1 LEKPDDRRTGYRQPG
16 AVASG
21 GTGAARIAGG
31 RTRFDPGGYSGAGI
45 PRRGLQDHKP
55 WRRRIETAIEFG
67 MLEARRFNPFPYEP
81 GDVVFIFGCSTWLI
95 DRDDY
100 RTWRAAQSD
109 PPEDSFI
116 RFWLDDP
123 DQGEP
128 RQSEAGELAPPPQGE
143 PAHVLSD
150 RDIKT
155 LRDAG
160 QSVDAI
166 HEQYGIPR
174 DRIKR
179 VNKRFGIHPL
189 SRGPKPKT
197 SD

>member
-1 LEKPDDRRTGYRQPG
+1 MTGEQDTGNPARWP
-16 AVASG
+16 VAER
-21 GTGAARIAGG
+21 A
-31 RTRFDPGGYSGAGI
+31 
-45 PRRGLQDHKP
+45 RRGLLAGEPVLTLEDILALEFPGADYKTTKP